1 MDRRLNILHP
11 PAQDRRVPI
20 RSVLA
25 QNPDQKKFDVQLF
38 VRRPKERHRRV
49 SRGDP
54 KMALV
59 ARHKEPNFTH
69 RKEV

>member
-1 MDRRLNILHP
+1 M
-11 PAQDRRVPI
+11 PI

-38 VRRPKERHRRV
+38 VQRPKERLRRV

-59 ARHKEPNFTH
+59 ARHKEPNFIH